1 MTNFKTSKAELLFV
15 VLPDTSK
22 DIVVDMGYI
31 IFDALAGKRKW
42 LKFEGIS
49 GLPGLDYYD
58 YHRGG
63 IKLPQGNWQLIG
75 KLSEVSEE
83 VAKGLVD
90 EHVSEW
96 FTDKFYY
103 KNYIEESKIFD
114 NATASLTSIAT
125 HLGMDTNDNIYILK
139 RI

>member
-1 MTNFKTSKAELLFV
+1 MTHFKTSKAELLFV

-31 IFDALAGKRKW
+31 IFDVLAGKRKW

-90 EHVSEW
+90 DVP
-96 FTDKFYY
+96 
-103 KNYIEESKIFD
+103 
-114 NATASLTSIAT
+114 NASDYPKTYQYARHSLDLIAT
-125 HLGMDTNDNIYILK
+125 HLGMELTDNIYLLNKI
-139 RI
+139 